1 MQSVQPGT
9 RAYFYK
15 ASPMEASSTLNRYNL
30 APPSEQDLFVSLN
43 RLMKPEESQQLWSS
57 ACRQVGARSP
67 LSVDQFERVLVQIKE
82 TKGLA
87 SIAASST
94 LVRLKSYR
102 TLSKMNSK

>member
-1 MQSVQPGT
+1 
-9 RAYFYK
+9 
-15 ASPMEASSTLNRYNL
+15 MEASSAVNRYKL

-43 RLMKPEESQQLWSS
+43 RLMKPEESQQLWTT

-67 LSVDQFERVLVQIKE
+67 LSVDQFERVLVQLKE
-82 TKGLA
+82 AKGLA